1 MGKHLKWEEPPLISA
16 VPRRNTKKY
25 RSKTYATRLKEK
37 PGQWAVIYEGDKVG
51 SVPTSLRGPQF
62 ERKHGREM
70 VGRKIIHRVYVRYIG
85 NTVGVSSI
93 EEPVSNLV
101 EEPMSHPI
109 DTVDEYQEMI
119 KSMVADAVRQTIR
132 ELQKES
138 VQ

>member
-1 MGKHLKWEEPPLISA
+1 MGKHLKWGEPPVKSA
-16 VPRRNTKKY
+16 VPRKSTKKY
-25 RSKTYATRLKEK
+25 RKKTYATRLKEK

-51 SVPTSLRGPQF
+51 SVPTSLRGPEF

-85 NTVGVSSI
+85 NNVDVAPI
-93 EEPVSNLV
+93 EELV
-101 EEPMSHPI
+101 SHPI